1 MTGLDQ
7 EELEI
12 KKARLDKH
20 VEEDGS
26 FYYQPKEA
34 LDMFYASLGLD
45 EEIANKVMLKKVYTM
60 GRVMRWKGA
69 FVWVGFPI
77 KMEKAGELDR
87 YFRQIIDRYWKPTDP
102 RVHEDI
108 VPWGTS
114 MQGPM
119 QQGRLV
125 TIEFDFYI
133 DQGNPEEVKRFT
145 QALNITT
152 KKMVEKGC
160 MVFRVVGATNI
171 IMFPYLGVYTSIVK
185 KLKDMLDPD
194 NLFHPD
200 MLPVT
205 DDYIG

>member
-1 MTGLDQ
+1 VNMLYESMGLT
-7 EELEI
+7 EEE
-12 KKARLDKH
+12 
-20 VEEDGS
+20 
-26 FYYQPKEA
+26 
-34 LDMFYASLGLD
+34 
-45 EEIANKVMLKKVYTM
+45 ANKVILKKVYAM

-77 KMEKAGELDR
+77 KMEKASELDQH
-87 YFRQIIDRYWKPTDP
+87 FRRIINRYWSPTDP
-102 RVHEDI
+102 RVNKDL

-119 QQGRLV
+119 QLGRLV

-145 QALNITT
+145 QALSITT
-152 KKMVEKGC
+152 SEMVKRGC
-160 MVFRVVGATNI
+160 TVFRMVGPTNL
-171 IMFPYLGVYTSIVK
+171 IMFPYLGVYTQLVK
-185 KLKDMLDPD
+185 KVKEMLDPD

-200 MLPVT
+200 ILPVT